1 MFYFIRERNKL
12 LARKSRLKVKS
23 DLEGL
28 KEKLLQ
34 LMAENASLK
43 KQIATAEVPPLSA
56 AELINSE
63 FQLPENIQEL
73 VRQLIS
79 RTEKAVSSRQMRQSS
94 FCISNAISPDLP
106 LVYASPGFL
115 TLTGYSASEIVG
127 RNCRFLQGAG
137 TDQREIVRMKRALEE
152 GRDVTAVL
160 LNYRKDGRPFWNQ
173 VKLAHLK
180 DQTGRTFLV
189 VGIQTKLRPLH
200 KTLALPKTPS
210 LPNPV
215 HPSEGDGDK
224 IDEDDDEEE
233 ILPGDEAPPAFHI
246 EYTLPPLT
254 ANLDLILPQMQPL
267 SSSSSSSN
275 VHNVSS
281 SSSRA
286 QLGGVSVLAQHTI
299 CESAETRR
307 HAAQRLL
314 QDLDLG
320 TFDFDGAYASAS
332 TAIAPGAEAERFD
345 SNQRAYD
352 NSSSSSENSTS
363 DRRNSKANKSNSY
376 NNHDSSN
383 YSHSNSESELGDD
396 G

>member
-1 MFYFIRERNKL
+1 M
-12 LARKSRLKVKS
+12 ARKSRLKVKS

-43 KQIATAEVPPLSA
+43 KQIATAEVPPLTA

-115 TLTGYSASEIVG
+115 ALTGYSASEIVG

-200 KTLALPKTPS
+200 KTLALPKTHS
-210 LPNPV
+210 LVNPV
-215 HPSEGDGDK
+215 HRSEGDRDE
-224 IDEDDDEEE
+224 IDEDEDEE

-246 EYTLPPLT
+246 EYTLPPMT
-254 ANLDLILPQMQPL
+254 ANLDVILPQMQP
-267 SSSSSSSN
+267 SSSSSVSSIRHAN
-275 VHNVSS
+275 STS

-286 QLGGVSVLAQHTI
+286 QLGGVSVLAQHTM

-307 HAAQRLL
+307 LAAQRLL

-320 TFDFDGAYASAS
+320 AFDFDGAYACPPAATGTETEQYHS
-332 TAIAPGAEAERFD
+332 
-345 SNQRAYD
+345 QRAYE
-352 NSSSSSENSTS
+352 NSSSSSDNSTS
-363 DRRNSKANKSNSY
+363 DRRNSKAGKSHRTS
-376 NNHDSSN
+376 NHDSSN
-383 YSHSNSESELGDD
+383 SSDSNSESESGA